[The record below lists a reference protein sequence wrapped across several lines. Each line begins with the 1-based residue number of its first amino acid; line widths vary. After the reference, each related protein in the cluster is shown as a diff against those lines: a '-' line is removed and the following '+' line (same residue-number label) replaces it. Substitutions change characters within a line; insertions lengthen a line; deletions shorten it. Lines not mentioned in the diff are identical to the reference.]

1 MGHGQARRCA
11 FQGEEL
17 KARVAGNERPGVGEV
32 WGGARHAGA
41 PARGPT
47 IALGRTT
54 KGDEFTAPQLART

>member
-1 MGHGQARRCA
+1 MGHGQAGRCA
-11 FQGEEL
+11 FQGEEF
-17 KARVAGNERPGVGEV
+17 KARVAGNERPGRWGS

>member
-1 MGHGQARRCA
+1 MGHGQAGRCA
-11 FQGEEL
+11 FQGEEF

-32 WGGARHAGA
+32 GEARHAGA